1 MSKSFSA
8 SAEQGRF
15 VDEFCCFLK
24 PASNCADCQEI
35 VHLRAYYAMSET
47 SMNKRGEIRLHWKR
61 RGGVSWTIE
70 KNKRTVGLRT
80 DPK

>member
-15 VDEFCCFLK
+15 ADEFCCFLK

-47 SMNKRGEIRLHWKR
+47 SMNKRGEIRLHWRR
-61 RGGVSWTIE
+61 RGGVGRADRE
-70 KNKRTVGLRT
+70 KQENSGITN
-80 DPK
+80 